1 MSKKYGDV
9 FSLMLGNRL
18 VVVVNGV
25 NAIHETIVKQSV
37 AFAGR
42 PKLHTFQIA
51 NPQGNSLSLSDYSH
65 QYRLSRKISVSAIH
79 NFVKNADA
87 LEEKLLH
94 ESQRLIHYFQ
104 KMKGKPVDALITLKC
119 ATANIILNALFGLE
133 RSYDDVDL
141 LNMLN
146 LSDNFRKSVT
156 GSSHVDFLP
165 LLKYLPNKALS
176 NLIFTMR
183 TFLGNITEMFEHN
196 RDTYVGG
203 HVRNIADSFINVV
216 EKETEKEKEDR
227 QPGEDTLCMAPVLSD
242 EQIVPVLT
250 DLFGAGFD
258 TSSVTLYWAL
268 AYLMAFPE
276 IQSQLHEE
284 LDRVIGRQRLPTM
297 SDLTSLPLL
306 QATVLELLRISS
318 IAPLSVPRSTTAE
331 TTIRDFKIPKD
342 TLVFVNLWSVHRDPE
357 TWKDPDV
364 FCPSRFLDSQGQ
376 LIDPKFF
383 AGFLPFSAGRR
394 KCPGEPLVMKTI
406 SVFLAALLHRFRF
419 TQDGL
424 PAEYQG
430 INLQGQNGLTLMPE
444 TFYTN
449 IEERL

>member
-1 MSKKYGDV
+1 
-9 FSLMLGNRL
+9 MLGNRL

-25 NAIHETIVKQSV
+25 NAIHETIVKQSI

-104 KMKGKPVDALITLKC
+104 KMKGKPVDALLTLKC

-133 RSYDDVDL
+133 RSYDDAGL

-165 LLKYLPNKALS
+165 LLKYLPSKALS
-176 NLIFTMR
+176 DLIFTMKI
-183 TFLGNITEMFEHN
+183 FLENITKMFEQN

-250 DLFGAGFD
+250 CLLY
-258 TSSVTLYWAL
+258 TSPS
-268 AYLMAFPE
+268 
-276 IQSQLHEE
+276 
-284 LDRVIGRQRLPTM
+284 
-297 SDLTSLPLL
+297 
-306 QATVLELLRISS
+306 
-318 IAPLSVPRSTTAE
+318 PRDA
-331 TTIRDFKIPKD
+331 
-342 TLVFVNLWSVHRDPE
+342 
-357 TWKDPDV
+357 
-364 FCPSRFLDSQGQ
+364 
-376 LIDPKFF
+376 
-383 AGFLPFSAGRR
+383 
-394 KCPGEPLVMKTI
+394 
-406 SVFLAALLHRFRF
+406 
-419 TQDGL
+419 
-424 PAEYQG
+424 
-430 INLQGQNGLTLMPE
+430 
-444 TFYTN
+444 
-449 IEERL
+449 